1 MKKIMVVREPEWG
14 VPVGLRNLGH
24 HVDQVKFVS
33 MINKHGR
40 DYCQNYILSRAK
52 EYDAVILCKA
62 AWKKPMHTLEDSF
75 IKKLTDKTFS
85 VFWMHDA
92 VLNKKRHHLSKKA
105 ALCSLASSP
114 YLNSCRSFK
123 KFGSKNIAQIFQGF
137 EEDWCQKRDTKKK
150 HQVTFIGS
158 IYGDR
163 GIYINHLAR
172 HGYRVFNKK
181 CTHEESAHFYNHSKV
196 CLNLVPG
203 ECFSNRSMRVM
214 GSGAFLFSQMNQDL
228 KAAFKDGEELVLW
241 DGKKE
246 LIDGVKYWLSHNE
259 ERNKIAAAGHKAIQN
274 YTWTK
279 QMEKLVRAIDGEII
293 REGAFKE

>member
-14 VPVGLRNLGH
+14 VPVGLRELGH
-24 HVDQVKFVS
+24 SVDQVKFVS

-40 DYCQNYILSRAK
+40 DHCQNYILSKAN

-62 AWKKPMHTLEDSF
+62 AWKKPIHTLEDSF
-75 IKKLTDKTFS
+75 IKKLTNKTFT

-123 KFGSKNIAQIFQGF
+123 KFGARRIVQIFQGF
-137 EEDWCQKRDTKKK
+137 EEDWCQKRATKRK
-150 HQVTFIGS
+150 HNVTFIGS
-158 IYGDR
+158 VYGDR
-163 GIYINHLAR
+163 SKYLNCLSR
-172 HGYRVFNKK
+172 HGYAAFNKK
-181 CTHEESAHFYNHSKV
+181 CSHEESALFYNHSKI

-241 DGKKE
+241 SGEKE
-246 LIDGVKYWLSHNE
+246 LINGVRHWLKHSE
-259 ERNKIAAAGHKAIQN
+259 EREAIAEAGHRVIQN
-274 YTWTK
+274 FTWKK
-279 QMEKLVRAIDGEII
+279 QMEKLVRAIDGEVI